1 MLKSFLRQSTR
12 RVHLKVVKSDDLRRT
27 VKSKEN
33 ADNQSQPKSIASSL
47 FNLPPLQRLLVVSW
61 FSFLGLSGLWIIG
74 DDSDPGVIS
83 SDTQSKETKSISGF
97 IEWAFEMA
105 KNDYEK
111 KPNNSSSLGGS

>member
-1 MLKSFLRQSTR
+1 MLRNILRQSIR
-12 RVHLKVVKSDDLRRT
+12 RVHLKVVKGDDLRRT
-27 VKSKEN
+27 AKGKEN
-33 ADNQSQPKSIASSL
+33 TSNQSQHKSIASSL

-74 DDSDPGVIS
+74 DDSDPGATS
-83 SDTQSKETKSISGF
+83 SDIQSKDTKSVSGF

-111 KPNNSSSLGGS
+111 K